1 MVAISNESR
10 STTHRSTRRS
20 RMVIGIGLGVLG
32 LVGALALF
40 IASRP
45 SSYHIER
52 KRTIGASPQVVHAIV
67 NDLHEWKRFNS
78 WEALDPNIQREFG
91 GPASGPG
98 AWMHWTGNSDVGE
111 GRSTIEAS
119 TPESI
124 RLKLEF
130 MKPMAGLAS
139 ATFTFQPVAGGTE
152 VTWAMDGTSG
162 FMCKAMGL
170 FMNMEQMIGG
180 MHEKGLASL
189 EAAALADAKVAA
201 TTP

>member
-1 MVAISNESR
+1 MV
-10 STTHRSTRRS
+10 
-20 RMVIGIGLGVLG
+20 MGIGLGVLG
-32 LVGALALF
+32 GLAALAAF

-52 KRTIGASPQVVHAIV
+52 KTTIAAPPQVVHAIV
-67 NDLHEWKRFNS
+67 NDLHEWKRFNA

-91 GPASGPG
+91 GAASGPG

-111 GRSTIEAS
+111 GKTTIESS
-119 TPESI
+119 TPEAV
-124 RLKLEF
+124 RVRLEF

-139 ATFTFQPVAGGTE
+139 ATLSFRPVAGGTE

-162 FMCKAMGL
+162 FLCKAMGL
-170 FMNMEQMIGG
+170 FMNMEKMIGG
-180 MHEKGLASL
+180 MHEKGLANL

-201 TTP
+201 TAP